1 LISLK
6 ITQVMFF
13 WYMCICIRETRE
25 EQESARSWKKHCRG
39 EDYIPRRY
47 LDSNFIIE
55 VARLSNVA
63 LLNLFRTSDTPVFLT
78 SRRISRL
85 FLYSLRPDN

>member
-1 LISLK
+1 VLAHASCA
-6 ITQVMFF
+6 T
-13 WYMCICIRETRE
+13 TR
-25 EQESARSWKKHCRG
+25 Q
-39 EDYIPRRY
+39 
-47 LDSNFIIE
+47 NFIIE